1 LTSANDLASLHTTM
15 KHRGSW
21 SVIGVLVF
29 GCAQQP
35 ASTPVTEAKTS
46 TGTSSTEACDLA
58 LASEFRH
65 PSEVVKAVAYARQT
79 DATWKRT
86 EGVLR
91 RLASAGGK
99 RFQYELKDLAESE
112 NRAAAREYG
121 IDRTGIVLD
130 YRGKRGAVLVE
141 TPTLGAVAHRV
152 RHLVLEGSGK
162 NIPVGVVGGKGGI
175 ELAGDLTPVL
185 TTGQRPTL
193 HSILAQAFPFYRFQ
207 TVMLTSGEPI
217 DRTLSGLVITQPAT
231 SFTREELQRIDD
243 FLLEGDKTVVVYAS
257 SASPK
262 QHGGS
267 LSMALDMHGLNELIA
282 GYGVEMKKD
291 VVLDFA
297 APIEFVI
304 LGTNGEKSA
313 LLYPP
318 VSLTR
323 SAHGTLDASFSPFL
337 DLEELPFPFPSSL
350 AIVKDRQPPDV
361 LVRTVASSSKHAR
374 LETGDVVDLPLQR
387 FGDWPRSGDEHQVP
401 LAVAVEGR
409 LKSAFSARRASK
421 PSRLLVVS
429 SGLFLANPFAHAGNS
444 DAPTAA
450 SESQSR
456 QQLVMLAGPYAKD
469 HLTRVILSVK
479 QTLDWMTLGDLR
491 ACK

>member
-1 LTSANDLASLHTTM
+1 M
-15 KHRGSW
+15 
-21 SVIGVLVF
+21 
-29 GCAQQP
+29 
-35 ASTPVTEAKTS
+35 
-46 TGTSSTEACDLA
+46 
-58 LASEFRH
+58 
-65 PSEVVKAVAYARQT
+65 AYARRT
-79 DATWKRT
+79 DATWKTT
-86 EGVLR
+86 EGVLDR
-91 RLASAGGK
+91 IASAAGK
-99 RFQYELKDLAESE
+99 GFHYEMKDLAEPE
-112 NRAAAREYG
+112 NEAAARESG
-121 IDRTGIVLD
+121 IHRTGIVLE
-130 YRGKRGAVLVE
+130 YRGKHGAVLVE
-141 TPTLGAVAHRV
+141 APTLGAVAHRV
-152 RHLVLEGSGK
+152 RQLVLEGSGK

-175 ELAGDLTPVL
+175 ELEGDLTPVL
-185 TTGQRPTL
+185 PGQRPTMR
-193 HSILAQAFPFYRFQ
+193 SILTQAFPFYRFQ
-207 TVMLTSGEPI
+207 SVLLTNGEPI

-231 SFTREELQRIDD
+231 SFTREELQKIDD

-262 QHGGS
+262 LHGGT
-267 LSMALDMHGLNELIA
+267 LAMPLDMHGLNELLA

-304 LGTNGEKSA
+304 LATNGEKSE

-323 SAHGTLDASFSPFL
+323 SAHGTLDTSFSPFL
-337 DLEELPFPFPSSL
+337 DLAELPFPFPSSL
-350 AIVKDRQPPDV
+350 AIVRDRQPPDV
-361 LVRTVASSSKHAR
+361 LVRAVATSSKHAR
-374 LETGDVVDLPLQR
+374 LETGDVVDLALRR
-387 FGDWPRSGDEHQVP
+387 FGDWPRSGDEQQVP
-401 LAVAVEGR
+401 LAVAVEGK
-409 LKSAFSARRASK
+409 LKSAFSSRRASK

-444 DAPTAA
+444 DVPTAA

-491 ACK
+491 ACQ